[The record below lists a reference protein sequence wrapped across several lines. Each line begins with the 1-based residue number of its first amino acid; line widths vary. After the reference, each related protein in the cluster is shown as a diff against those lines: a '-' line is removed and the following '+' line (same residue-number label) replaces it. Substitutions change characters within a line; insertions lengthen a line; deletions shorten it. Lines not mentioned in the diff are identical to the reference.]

1 MGQSVCEAE
10 VSNQPPTIE
19 KPAAPSFL
27 AALEKQPALFDLD
40 DDMALLLPAEER
52 RKRYTA
58 RQAAAME
65 TVYEL
70 IVMLL
75 GRGVSVEDIS
85 RGAHVNTRTVR
96 AIAARSGE
104 KVAGYNKHFGAAL
117 LSLSGRWFAKA
128 MTKEDEAG
136 PKDLTVMAG
145 IAAQNGMA
153 LAAIG
158 EVDGERETKEEVDRV
173 AAAAALRR
181 LALPAA
187 AEPANEA
194 DLAPTTETQS
204 VGPERNTNDL
214 GAPPAHDGTYD
225 GTSSPA
231 DGCGAAP
238 DASGADGR
246 GGGSDAKLGG
256 GGALP
261 QPEWGLSAKG
271 APDKAGSEKNAQ

>member
-1 MGQSVCEAE
+1 LISSTEA
-10 VSNQPPTIE
+10 VSNQTTTTE
-19 KPAAPSFL
+19 QSAAAPFL
-27 AALEKQPALFDLD
+27 AQLEKQPALFELD

-58 RQAAAME
+58 QHCAGME
-65 TVYEL
+65 KVYEL

-153 LAAIG
+153 LSAIG
-158 EVDGERETKEEVDRV
+158 EVDGERETKEELDRV

-181 LALPAA
+181 LALTAG
-187 AEPANEA
+187 AEPVRDAE
-194 DLAPTTETQS
+194 LAPPLETQS
-204 VGPERNTNDL
+204 VGPERNTNNL
-214 GAPPAHDGTYD
+214 GAPRADVGTYV

-231 DGCGAAP
+231 DSRGVAP
-238 DASGADGR
+238 DVAAEEGR
-246 GGGSDAKLGG
+246 GGSDAKLGG
-256 GGALP
+256 AGALP
-261 QPEWGLSAKG
+261 HRER
-271 APDKAGSEKNAQ
+271 GSYPKTPSDFVEPSPKNA